1 MNNNDQHSFKDAAA
15 VFETLENDQPPLER
29 VIRNEVVKPAPATIS
44 NVTQKHTFRNALTTR
59 THTPSLLIDMMVA
72 SGFVMVGGFLLF
84 GVPSLFN

>member
-44 NVTQKHTFRNALTTR
+44 NQNTYT
-59 THTPSLLIDMMVA
+59 
-72 SGFVMVGGFLLF
+72 
-84 GVPSLFN
+84 